1 MELKLKN
8 WEIEIAASI
17 YRKFGPVKD
26 VNAKWDISDNVVS
39 LSGIVDKL
47 NEIKKTPQDL
57 IDYNKKN
64 EDIAGKFGTKV
75 GSLVANNGEV
85 IPKYEFHDA
94 KGYSEALKKL
104 NEEYKAALE
113 YEPKRREDIRKIL
126 DKEVKVVLNPINY
139 DAVSE
144 LIDANELAF
153 MRKFGLVVASN
164 SQSKDIIATI
174 N

>member
-8 WEIEIAASI
+8 WEVEIVAGI

-26 VNAKWDISDNVVS
+26 VQAKWDISDNVAA

-47 NEIKKTPQDL
+47 AEVKKTPQEL

-64 EDIAGKFGTKV
+64 EVIAGQFGTKV
-75 GSLVANNGEV
+75 GSIVANNGEV

-94 KGYSEALKKL
+94 KGYSEALKLL
-104 NEEYKAALE
+104 NEEYKTALE
-113 YEPKRREDIRKIL
+113 YEPKRREDLRKIL
-126 DKEVKVVLNPINY
+126 DKEVKVVLVPIYY
-139 DAVSE
+139 DAIAE
-144 LIDANELAF
+144 LIDTNELAF
-153 MRKFGLVVASN
+153 MRKFELVLSSN
-164 SQSKDIIATI
+164 SQSKESIGTI

>member
-8 WEIEIAASI
+8 WEIEIAAGI

-26 VNAKWDISDNVVS
+26 VQAKWDISDNVGAI
-39 LSGIVDKL
+39 SGIVDKL
-47 NEIKKTPQDL
+47 NEIKKTPQEL
-57 IDYNKKN
+57 LDYNKKN
-64 EDIAGKFGTKV
+64 EEIAGQFGTKV
-75 GSLVANNGEV
+75 GSLVSNNGEV

-104 NEEYKAALE
+104 NEEYKTSLE

-126 DKEVKVVLNPINY
+126 DKEVKVVLLPVNY
-139 DAVSE
+139 DAISE
-144 LIDANELAF
+144 LIDTNELAF

-164 SQSKDIIATI
+164 SQSQEVIATI